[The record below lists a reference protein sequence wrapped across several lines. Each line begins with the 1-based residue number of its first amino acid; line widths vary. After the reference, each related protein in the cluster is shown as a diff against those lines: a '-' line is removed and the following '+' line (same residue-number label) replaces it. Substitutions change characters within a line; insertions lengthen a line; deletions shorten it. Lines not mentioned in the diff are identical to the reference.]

1 MIYIPWYLTLVRL
14 IIPISIL
21 RFPLLGILASIA
33 ADASDWIFVGVT
45 SSEMNTIYQNWDKA
59 MDVYS
64 FLFIVWVVYTWQNIW
79 ARKVALGLFGYRL
92 IGVILFWITGW
103 RSTLFFFPNV
113 FENFVILC
121 LIIFWLS
128 KKKKLNFDPLHKT
141 IMLGVLI
148 IPKMIHEYFQH
159 FLGRQPWEIYNIG
172 NWLGLKDEVSNQAN
186 WILWGGLLYIVPM
199 AGFLLYIKYKIKQR
213 AN

>member
-1 MIYIPWYLTLVRL
+1 MIYIPWYFTLVRL
-14 IIPISIL
+14 IVPISIL
-21 RFPLLGILASIA
+21 RFPLLGILASMG
-33 ADASDWIFVGVT
+33 ADALDWGFIGVT
-45 SSEMNTIYQNWDKA
+45 SSGMNTIYQHWDKS

-64 FLFIVWVVYTWQNIW
+64 FLFIVWVVYKWQDIW
-79 ARKVALGLFGYRL
+79 ARKVAFGLFVYRL

-103 RSTLFFFPNV
+103 RSALFFFPNV

-128 KKKKLNFDPLHKT
+128 KKKKLNLDLRQKT
-141 IMLGVLI
+141 VMLGALI

-159 FLGRQPWEIYNIG
+159 LLGRQPWEIYNVG
-172 NWLGLKDEVSNQAN
+172 SWLGLNGEVLHHAN

-199 AGFLLYIKYKIKQR
+199 AGFLLYIKGKLKQR
-213 AN
+213 VN